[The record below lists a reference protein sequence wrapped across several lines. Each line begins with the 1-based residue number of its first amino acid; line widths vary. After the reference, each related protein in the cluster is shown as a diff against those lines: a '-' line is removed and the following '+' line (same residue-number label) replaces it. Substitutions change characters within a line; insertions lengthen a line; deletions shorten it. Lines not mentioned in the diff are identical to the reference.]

1 MNLPNLVASSARRA
15 GLFPSSRFRALV
27 SPHGR
32 SVYQRNTVGGDP
44 VTTRWPPMAEPA
56 VVITDY
62 LLALETAAF
71 AVATAQRPANKPGLR
86 SWIALF
92 FGSISVAALAG
103 GTAHGFFP
111 QPERRGHRVFWS
123 TTYAAIGVTTLATWI
138 IGAEIALPPP
148 VARSVKGTA
157 MGLMA
162 AYLAVTLSGRR
173 RFVVAIVTY
182 IPATAFL
189 LAALMRRYR
198 QTGQQP
204 LLAGVG
210 GGVLTFVAAAVQ
222 VRRITLHPRLFD
234 HNALYHA
241 IQGVALALLFIGGR
255 SLLDSPLLPPA
266 PATPVA
272 ATLVGAKKP

>member
-1 MNLPNLVASSARRA
+1 MNFSDWVATKAHRARLFSSLPLQ
-15 GLFPSSRFRALV
+15 ALV
-27 SPHGR
+27 SPKVR
-32 SVYQRNTVGGDP
+32 SVFQRNITGGAS
-44 VTTRWPPMAEPA
+44 TTACRQALAEPA

-71 AVATAQRPANKPGLR
+71 AVATARRPANKPGLR
-86 SWIALF
+86 SWLALF

-103 GTAHGFFP
+103 GTAHGFSP
-111 QPERRGHRVFWS
+111 QPERRGHRVLWIAS
-123 TTYAAIGVTTLATWI
+123 YAAIGVTTLATWI

-148 VARSVKGTA
+148 VARWVKGTA

-189 LAALMRRYR
+189 LAALMRQYR
-198 QTGQQP
+198 QTGKQP
-204 LLAGVG
+204 LLAGVVG
-210 GGVLTFVAAAVQ
+210 SVLTFVAAAVQ
-222 VRRITLHPRLFD
+222 VRRINLHPHLFD

-255 SLLDSPLLPPA
+255 ALLDSPLVPPA
-266 PATPVA
+266 QAKPV
-272 ATLVGAKKP
+272 VAKKP